1 MKKRF
6 FLGLLSASL
15 ALASHAATDAPAPGQ
30 KLSDTQI
37 AQWGDLPAYRI
48 GRSKFRVIPVRP
60 ANSQA
65 TLLLNAQG
73 VVGVSHNDIAI
84 SRVSAETAQARL
96 RQIVPQPLSIQHFEQ
111 AGVTV
116 ARFADFGQAVEGMQ
130 AIKAALP
137 EAQVR
142 LPLQF
147 GQQVPY

>member
-15 ALASHAATDAPAPGQ
+15 ALAAHAAADVPAPGQ
-30 KLSDTQI
+30 KLSKAQI
-37 AQWGDLPAYRI
+37 AQFGDLPAYRV
-48 GRSKFRVIPVRP
+48 GKSTFRVIPVRP

-96 RQIVPQPLSIQHFEQ
+96 RQIAPAPLSIEHFEQ
-111 AGVTV
+111 AGATV
-116 ARFADFGQAVEGMQ
+116 ARFADFGQAVEAMK
-130 AIKAALP
+130 AVKAALP

-142 LPLQF
+142 LPIQF
-147 GQQVPY
+147 GTRVPY